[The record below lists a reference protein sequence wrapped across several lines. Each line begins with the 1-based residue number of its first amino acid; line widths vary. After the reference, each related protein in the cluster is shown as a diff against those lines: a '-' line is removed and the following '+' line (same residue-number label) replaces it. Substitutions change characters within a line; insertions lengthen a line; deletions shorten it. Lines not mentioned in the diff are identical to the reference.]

1 MKKFILAGAS
11 TLAILAFANAANAQ
25 ALDVNVELGD
35 TLSGLFETGD
45 IGGVYVNAAVNAAA
59 VDGSVNIDAVSLV
72 DGLNASR
79 LDVSVEDSSAA
90 AIALGDIDADLDLG
104 EGVPGLNIGVGGV
117 ALAAADAGQLGIN
130 VIGNRI
136 SSTGV
141 LATTAIGAVND
152 GTLALGAL
160 STRSYDRD
168 FTDDSVGGSVEF
180 DTAAAN
186 SASNTS
192 NTAASAAAATAS
204 LLIEGATTDVS
215 DLITDNTSTGP
226 VAVIAANV
234 AANISGVDGSV
245 NLGGATINDIA
256 GSATTAIGA
265 VNTGTISNGLPG
277 SITIV
282 AGQTT
287 STTNT
292 NTNTTTGSGAD

>member
-130 VIGNRI
+130 LIGNRI

-152 GTLALGAL
+152 GTLALSAL

-168 FTDDSVGGSVEF
+168 FTDDSIGGSVEF

-234 AANISGVDGSV
+234 AANIAGVDGSV